1 MTAVSDDSVVHSVP
15 SDDAER
21 RRSAEIPPLRASVA
35 ALELEIM
42 QVRDWAA
49 SQGTH
54 LGDLRHKLET
64 AAIDDRNHRDHIA
77 RLEVALA
84 EMSKRAAQA
93 DRLRRELEAV
103 RSSATWRAGRI
114 VLGPVR
120 VLKSLLRRG

>member
-1 MTAVSDDSVVHSVP
+1 MSDDSVVHSVP

-21 RRSAEIPPLRASVA
+21 RNAVGIPPLRQSVA

-42 QVRDWAA
+42 KVRDWAA

-54 LGDLRHKLET
+54 LGDLRHKLER

-77 RLEVALA
+77 RLEEALA
-84 EMSKRAAQA
+84 ETSKRAAQA
-93 DRLRRELEAV
+93 DRLRRELESV
-103 RSSATWRAGRI
+103 RASTTWRAGRV

-120 VLKSLLRRG
+120 ALKSLLRRG